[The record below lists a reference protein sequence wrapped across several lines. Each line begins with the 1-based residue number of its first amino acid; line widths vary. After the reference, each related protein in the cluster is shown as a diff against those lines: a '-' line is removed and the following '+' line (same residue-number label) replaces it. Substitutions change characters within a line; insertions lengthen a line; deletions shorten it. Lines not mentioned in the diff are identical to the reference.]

1 MKTAKWAE
9 NAYKGTTIYWGK
21 TQSDITKM
29 LGELSI
35 TQTRF
40 TNMDDRFILEFVV
53 KLTERSIPSAVRIVV
68 PLITKSNDT
77 ISRNRELN
85 VIHRVLLNHLKS
97 KFVAIVNGLAE
108 FEQEFM
114 SHLVVTDKSG
124 RTSTLGESLLPQY
137 KKNLEGGDMPQF
149 LLGN

>member
-1 MKTAKWAE
+1 MKKAKWAE

>member
-1 MKTAKWAE
+1 MQTAKWAE

-137 KKNLEGGDMPQF
+137 KKSLEGGDMPQF
-149 LLGN
+149 LLGK